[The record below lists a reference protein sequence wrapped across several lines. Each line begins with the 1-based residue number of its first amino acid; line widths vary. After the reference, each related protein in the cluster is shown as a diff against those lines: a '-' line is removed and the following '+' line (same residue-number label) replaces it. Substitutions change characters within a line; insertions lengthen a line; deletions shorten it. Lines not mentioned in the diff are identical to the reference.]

1 MKMTQHKKTPLL
13 LSWHQ
18 EFEQNKE
25 IIDEQHRAILASINS
40 IYYLF
45 LKGEDNGLIKHLMM
59 LYSQLQMHFK
69 TELLILRQYES
80 PLITDY
86 EQQADELL
94 NALLDI
100 CDVKN
105 IDHQNQALF
114 EQFKNWWHTHL
125 QLHQQITPY
134 LFKWD
139 GDFCRVVA

>member
-1 MKMTQHKKTPLL
+1 MTQQKKTPLL
-13 LSWHQ
+13 LSWHK
-18 EFEQNKE
+18 EFEQDKE

-45 LKGEDNGLIKHLMM
+45 LKGEENNLIKHLMM

-69 TELLILRQYES
+69 TELLILRQHES
-80 PLITDY
+80 PLVSDY
-86 EQQADELL
+86 EHQAEALL
-94 NALLDI
+94 TSLLDI

-105 IDHQNQALF
+105 LDHQTQALF
-114 EQFKNWWHTHL
+114 EQFKKWWQAHL

>member
-1 MKMTQHKKTPLL
+1 MTQQKKTPLL
-13 LSWHQ
+13 LSWHK
-18 EFEQNKE
+18 EFEQDKE

-45 LKGEDNGLIKHLMM
+45 LKGEDNNLIKHLMM

-69 TELLILRQYES
+69 TELLILRQHES
-80 PLITDY
+80 PLVSDY
-86 EQQADELL
+86 EHQAEALL
-94 NALLDI
+94 TSLLDI

-105 IDHQNQALF
+105 LDHQTQALF
-114 EQFKNWWHTHL
+114 EQFKKWWQAHL